1 LTKEEILRTFEII
14 LDSVNNK
21 KNFSSLKSTF
31 TKYFTVVLDK
41 FEDLFDSKN
50 KALMIQSM
58 LVGLQ
63 LYKVFGVDFDKETL
77 TKELKDII
85 LKLCE

>member
-1 LTKEEILRTFEII
+1 
-14 LDSVNNK
+14 
-21 KNFSSLKSTF
+21 
-31 TKYFTVVLDK
+31 
-41 FEDLFDSKN
+41 
-50 KALMIQSM
+50 M